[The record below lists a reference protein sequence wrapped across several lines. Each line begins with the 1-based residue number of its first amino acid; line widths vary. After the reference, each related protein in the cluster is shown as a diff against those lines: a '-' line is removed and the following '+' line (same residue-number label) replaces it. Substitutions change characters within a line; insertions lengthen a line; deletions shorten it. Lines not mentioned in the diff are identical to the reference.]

1 MAKPSRRTALKLG
14 AAAAGAVLL
23 PRAAIAQQ
31 AGQRIVLNDAS
42 RLSPTPVARHWMV
55 GDDPEAA
62 IIERLRRELKEAAAE
77 KRAFVAGGARHS
89 MGGQSLHRG
98 ATAAT
103 FATKLCELDTAAK
116 TYRTHSGS
124 RWIYLIREL
133 DRAGFSPAV
142 MQSNADFAAGGTLS
156 VNAHGWPVPFGPFG
170 ATVRSFRLMLADGT
184 IVTCSPTENAELYGL
199 AQGGYGLFGVI
210 LDMVVDMVPNAQL
223 RPLNVL
229 MPAGEFG
236 LRFAAAIAGDAAIQ
250 MAYGRLSVA
259 RRDFLRQ
266 ALMITYKPVANPPA
280 RLPQVS
286 AGGFMSSVSR
296 EIFRA
301 QIGSETGK
309 RARWAA
315 ETVGNSAISSGISTR
330 NTLMNEPVA
339 NLAGR
344 DSLRTDILHEYF
356 VAPERFE
363 EFLAACRD
371 TILRSRQDL
380 LNVTLRYVKAD
391 TTSALSYAPVPRIA
405 AVMLF
410 SQSVTPE
417 AEADMLS
424 MTEALIERVIAIGGS
439 FYLPYR
445 LHARRDQV
453 RRAYPNLERF
463 VARKREIDPGLLFR
477 NTMWDVYFA

>member
-1 MAKPSRRTALKLG
+1 MTTRRSVIKLG
-14 AAAAGAVLL
+14 AAAAGAALL
-23 PRAAIAQQ
+23 PRMAKAQQ
-31 AGQRIVLNDAS
+31 RAEARIVLNDAS
-42 RLSPTPVARHWMV
+42 RLNPTPVMRHWLV

-62 IIERLRRELKEAAAE
+62 MIERLRRELKEAASERRPFA
-77 KRAFVAGGARHS
+77 VGGARHS
-89 MGGQSLHRG
+89 MGGQSLARNG
-98 ATAAT
+98 SAAT
-103 FATKLCELDTAAK
+103 FATRLCELDTAAK

-124 RWIYLIREL
+124 RWAYLIQTL

-142 MQSNADFAAGGTLS
+142 MQSNNDFATGGTLS

-170 ATVRSFRLMLADGT
+170 ATVRSFRLMLADGS

-199 AQGGYGLFGVI
+199 VQGGYGLFGVI
-210 LDMVVDMVPNAQL
+210 LDMVVDMVPNAL
-223 RPLNVL
+223 LKPTNEL
-229 MPAGEFG
+229 MPASEFG
-236 LRFAAAIAGDAAIQ
+236 PRFVAAIDRDPSIQ

-259 RRDFLRQ
+259 RRDFVRQ
-266 ALMITYKPVANPPA
+266 ALMITYRPVPNPP
-280 RLPQVS
+280 RTLPAAS
-286 AGGFMSSVSR
+286 AGGLMSSVSR

-301 QIGSETGK
+301 QIGSDTGK

-315 ETVGNSAISSGISTR
+315 ETVGNPAISSGIATR
-330 NTLMNEPVA
+330 STLMNEPVA

-344 DSLRTDILHEYF
+344 DAFRTDILHEYF
-356 VAPERFE
+356 VAPERFD

-391 TTSALSYAPVPRIA
+391 PVSTLSYAPGPRIA

-410 SQSVTPE
+410 SQAVTAE
-417 AEADMLS
+417 AEADMLM

-453 RRAYPNLERF
+453 ERAYPNLARF
-463 VARKREIDPGLLFR
+463 VAKKREIDPGLLFR
-477 NTMWDVYFA
+477 NTMWDAYFA

>member
-1 MAKPSRRTALKLG
+1 MTKPTRRTIVKLA
-14 AAAAGAVLL
+14 AAAAGAALL
-23 PRAAIAQQ
+23 PRTASAR
-31 AGQRIVLNDAS
+31 QRIVLNDAS
-42 RLSPTPVARHWMV
+42 RLSPTPVARHWVV

-62 IIERLRRELKEAAAE
+62 FIERLRRELKEAQAGN
-77 KRAFVAGGARHS
+77 RAFVVGGARHS
-89 MGGQSLHRG
+89 MGGQSLYRN

-103 FATKLCELDTAAK
+103 FETRLCELDTAAK
-116 TYRTHSGS
+116 TYRTHAGS
-124 RWIYLIREL
+124 RWIYLLQEL

-142 MQSNADFAAGGTLS
+142 MQSNADFATAGTLS

-170 ATVRSFRLMLADGT
+170 ATMRSFRLMLADGG
-184 IVTCSPTENAELYGL
+184 IVTCSPAENAELYGL
-199 AQGGYGLFGVI
+199 VQGGYGLFGVI
-210 LDMVVDMVPNAQL
+210 LDMVVDMVPNALL
-223 RPLNVL
+223 RPTNVL

-236 LRFAAAIAGDAAIQ
+236 PRFVAAIDGDPAVQ

-266 ALMITYKPVANPPA
+266 ALMITYRPVPNPPA
-280 RLPQVS
+280 RLPPVS
-286 AGGFMSSVSR
+286 AGGLMSSVSR

-301 QIGSETGK
+301 QIGSDTGK
-309 RARWAA
+309 RTRWAA
-315 ETVGNSAISSGISTR
+315 ETVGNPAISSGIATR
-330 NTLMNEPVA
+330 STLMNEPVA

-344 DSLRTDILHEYF
+344 DPLRTDILHEYF
-356 VAPERFE
+356 VAPDRFDA
-363 EFLAACRD
+363 FLAACREV
-371 TILRSRQDL
+371 IPRSRQDL

-391 TTSALSYAPVPRIA
+391 AVSTLSYAPVPRIA

-417 AEADMLS
+417 AEADMLA

-453 RRAYPNLERF
+453 ERAYPSLARF
-463 VARKREIDPGLLFR
+463 VAKKREIDPGLLFR

>member
-1 MAKPSRRTALKLG
+1 MAKPTRRTIIRLG
-14 AAAAGAVLL
+14 AAVAGAALL
-23 PRAAIAQQ
+23 PARAGAQQ
-31 AGQRIVLNDAS
+31 AQRIVLNDAS
-42 RLSPTPVARHWMV
+42 RLSPTPVIRHWIV
-55 GDDPEAA
+55 GDDPEAVF
-62 IIERLRRELKEAAAE
+62 IERLRRELKEAAAG
-77 KRAFVAGGARHS
+77 RRSFVVGGARHS
-89 MGGQSLHRG
+89 MGGQSLHRN

-103 FATKLCELDTAAK
+103 FETKLCELDTAAK
-116 TYRTHSGS
+116 TYRTHAGS
-124 RWIYLIREL
+124 RWIYLL
-133 DRAGFSPAV
+133 DALDKAGFSPAV
-142 MQSNADFAAGGTLS
+142 MQSNADFATGGTLS

-199 AQGGYGLFGVI
+199 VQGGYGLFGVI
-210 LDMVVDMVPNAQL
+210 LDMVVDMVPNALL
-223 RPLNVL
+223 RPTNAL

-236 LRFAAAIAGDAAIQ
+236 PRFAAAIASDPAIQ

-266 ALMITYKPVANPPA
+266 AMMITYRPVPNQPA
-280 RLPQVS
+280 RLPPVS
-286 AGGFMSSVSR
+286 SGGLMSSVSR

-315 ETVGNSAISSGISTR
+315 ETVGNPSISSGIATR
-330 NTLMNEPVA
+330 STLMNEPVA

-344 DSLRTDILHEYF
+344 DPFRTDILHEYF
-356 VAPERFE
+356 VAPERFDA
-363 EFLAACRD
+363 FLTACRD

-391 TTSALSYAPVPRIA
+391 PVSVLSYAPVPRIA

-410 SQSVTPE
+410 SQSISPE
-417 AEADMLS
+417 AEADMLQ

-445 LHARRDQV
+445 LHARRDQAE
-453 RRAYPNLERF
+453 RSYPNLARF
-463 VARKREIDPGLLFR
+463 LAKKREIDPGLLFR
-477 NTMWDVYFA
+477 NAMWDTYFA